1 MQSLVNIYCLEKLI
15 RGVQNHVIYL
25 SVICIF
31 LGITA
36 VVGNT
41 LFLIALHKN
50 TSLHQPSKVLLRNL
64 VASRSLHWFR
74 ATYFRCFADLHS
86 VRMVAN
92 LSSSLFRQWYSSQP
106 FDNSIFVDRLLVLLL
121 KLRYKQVFTIRKV
134 YAVAIASWL
143 CNGISTATL
152 WFFSL
157 DAWKVL
163 LGTNIAVC
171 LITSTYSYTR
181 TFYMMR
187 HQHAQ
192 LHDNLREPENQTSRE
207 GMARYRKI
215 VFSLLWLLLALLF
228 SY

>member
-1 MQSLVNIYCLEKLI
+1 MICVRSDMQSLVNIYCSEKLI
-15 RGVQNHVIYL
+15 RGVQNQVIYL
-25 SVICIF
+25 SVIYIL

-106 FDNSIFVDRLLVLLL
+106 FDNSIIVDHNRH
-121 KLRYKQVFTIRKV
+121 LRRQTFGSVVKTQV
-134 YAVAIASWL
+134 
-143 CNGISTATL
+143 
-152 WFFSL
+152 
-157 DAWKVL
+157 
-163 LGTNIAVC
+163 
-171 LITSTYSYTR
+171 
-181 TFYMMR
+181 
-187 HQHAQ
+187 
-192 LHDNLREPENQTSRE
+192 QTS
-207 GMARYRKI
+207 GHH
-215 VFSLLWLLLALLF
+215 
-228 SY
+228 